1 MLNYIPYQRLI
12 WILFLFVSQ
21 TFYIKTV
28 NAQPLTESEDFFKG
42 LVREDYIIPFKAG
55 EIERWSSIFADH
67 ALVLHNRRAMDRGK
81 SAASDFGNAVH
92 SAFDLKTYDVTVTDV
107 RWSGNWAYTVGTY
120 ITEFTNK
127 DDGSSLFG
135 EEHGKFFLLWEH
147 QKNGEWKVIVDMGNS
162 NQE

>member
-1 MLNYIPYQRLI
+1 MVNYIHYQRI
-12 WILFLFVSQ
+12 VRILFLLVSH
-21 TFYIKTV
+21 FFFIKTV
-28 NAQPLTESEDFFKG
+28 NAQHLTESEDFFKG
-42 LVREDYIIPFKAG
+42 LVREGYIIPFKAG

-67 ALVLHNRRAMDRGK
+67 ALVLHNRRALDRGK
-81 SAASDFGNAVH
+81 SAASNFGNAVH

-120 ITEFTNK
+120 IAEFTNK
-127 DDGSSLFG
+127 DDGSTLFG
-135 EEHGKFFLLWEH
+135 EEHGKFFLLWEY